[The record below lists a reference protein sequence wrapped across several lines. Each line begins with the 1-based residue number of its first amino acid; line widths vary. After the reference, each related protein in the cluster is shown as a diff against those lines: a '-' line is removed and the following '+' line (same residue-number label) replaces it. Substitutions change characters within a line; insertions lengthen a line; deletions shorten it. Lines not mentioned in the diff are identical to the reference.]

1 MSKRLQPG
9 EDCVPAGQTLDSAGG
24 GDCGRLARELSA
36 PRTGT
41 GTGRRTGR
49 RTGTGLC
56 LLRGRLSR
64 LGSQGSGQLC
74 VWSPMAG
81 GSVLWLN
88 NVLKMGKK

>member
-24 GDCGRLARELSA
+24 GDCGRRARELSA

-41 GTGRRTGR
+41 GTGR

-74 VWSPMAG
+74 VWCPMAG